1 MNLAAKACIRPRIS
15 TAARPVVTRIRVHRH
30 AASALA
36 AALIGI
42 ATVFT
47 VTTAGAQSRLDTVR
61 QRGTL
66 LCGSH
71 QGLAGFGIPDAQ
83 GNWTGFDVDLCRAVA
98 AAIFDDPRKVRFV
111 PLSAKDRFTALQ
123 SGDVDVLS
131 RNTTWTMSRDTQLG
145 LDFAAVTYYDGQAFM
160 VRNKFGIASAKEL
173 NGASICVAQGTTN
186 ELNVADYFRAA
197 GWKYQVVTFATNEET
212 IKVYESGRCDSITSD
227 ASTLASQRLV
237 LANPTEHA
245 VLPDIISKE
254 PLGPVVRHGDNQ
266 WADIIRWTHM
276 AMVNAEELGISRDNV
291 DDMKRSTNPEIKRL
305 LGTEGKFGEAI
316 GLSNDWACRI
326 IKHIGNYGES
336 FERNLGGGSPLR
348 TPRGL
353 NALWSRGGLQYGI
366 PVR

>member
-1 MNLAAKACIRPRIS
+1 MNLAAEMCVHPRKPV
-15 TAARPVVTRIRVHRH
+15 AARPVVTRIGVNRH
-30 AASALA
+30 AKALG

-47 VTTAGAQSRLDTVR
+47 ITAAAAQSRLDTVR
-61 QRGTL
+61 QRGVL
-66 LCGSH
+66 LCGSN
-71 QGLAGFGIPDAQ
+71 QGLAGFGIADAQ
-83 GNWTGFDVDLCRAVA
+83 GNWTGFDVELCRAVA
-98 AAIFDDPRKVRFV
+98 AAIFDDPRKVRFI

-123 SGDVDVLS
+123 SGDIDVLS

-145 LDFAAVTYYDGQAFM
+145 FDFAAVTYYDGQAFM
-160 VRNKFGIASAKEL
+160 VRNKLAIASAKEL

-212 IKVYESGRCDSITSD
+212 IKAYESGRCDAITSD
-227 ASTLASQRLV
+227 ASVLASQRLV
-237 LANPTEHA
+237 LAVPAEHA

-266 WADIIRWTHM
+266 WADIIRWTHL
-276 AMVNAEELGISRDNV
+276 AMVNAEELGITRDNV
-291 DDMKRSTNPEIKRL
+291 DDMKKSTNPEIKRL

-316 GLSNDWACRI
+316 GVGNDWAYRI
-326 IKHIGNYGES
+326 IKHVGNYGES

-353 NALWSRGGLQYGI
+353 NALWNRGGLQYGI